1 MIRRP
6 PRSTLFPYTTL
17 FRSVWLGGGLDPQL
31 SLHAR
36 RGRLLSATAFR
47 TAAGPDRPQG
57 RRTPREAGDAGLG
70 TYRRRLGGRAR
81 EGGRGPAPPARP
93 AGLSQRAAEGRAPP
107 QTRRPG
113 APLAAGAPERGPPAR
128 PGRPPAP
135 PSPAPRPGPG

>member
-17 FRSVWLGGGLDPQL
+17 FRSLWLGGGLDPQL

-36 RGRLLSATAFR
+36 RGRLLSATAVR

-81 EGGRGPAPPARP
+81 AGGRGAAPAARP
-93 AGLSQRAAEGRAPP
+93 ARV
-107 QTRRPG
+107 RPT
-113 APLAAGAPERGPPAR
+113 PAR
-128 PGRPPAP
+128 VR
-135 PSPAPRPGPG
+135 